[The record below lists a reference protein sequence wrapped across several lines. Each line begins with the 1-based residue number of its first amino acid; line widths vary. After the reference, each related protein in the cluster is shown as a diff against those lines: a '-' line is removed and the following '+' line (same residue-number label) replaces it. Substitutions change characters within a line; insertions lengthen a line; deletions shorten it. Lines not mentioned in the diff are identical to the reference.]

1 MESIKLINSGLDA
14 IQSLI
19 EYIAKDAVGSE
30 FFREYVANRE
40 KQEIAASQQKEV
52 LTSLAQSSSEVEAE
66 VSGISDRASNNNLRL
81 NEIYGAISSLH
92 NTVAQIEADHKKY
105 VEQFADLVEQ
115 TNRISKQVDE
125 IQNISEQTNLLS
137 FNASIEA
144 AHAGAAGAGFRI
156 IANEV
161 KQLSDSTKKAAERIS
176 ENIGRLGK
184 SISLLGSD
192 TQNNSK
198 NLRGLSDQADKTL
211 ERFDMMRKINGENNE
226 NVNRIGQKVS
236 SNIQN
241 INSLIEQIQ
250 HFDDLNKKTVNLFAE
265 CASKNQMLFNDLYS
279 FSYEVKAVLEDLKK
293 SPDSQ

>member
-1 MESIKLINSGLDA
+1 M
-14 IQSLI
+14 
-19 EYIAKDAVGSE
+19 
-30 FFREYVANRE
+30 
-40 KQEIAASQQKEV
+40 
-52 LTSLAQSSSEVEAE
+52 TSVFLN
-66 VSGISDRASNNNLRL
+66 ILNLRL

-92 NTVAQIEADHKKY
+92 NTVTQIEADHKKY

-236 SNIQN
+236 TNIQN
-241 INSLIEQIQ
+241 INSLIDQIQ

-279 FSYEVKAVLEDLKK
+279 FSYEVKAVLEDLKNAT
-293 SPDSQ
+293 

>member
-1 MESIKLINSGLDA
+1 MENIKLINSGLDA

-30 FFREYVANRE
+30 FFSREQ
-40 KQEIAASQQKEV
+40 QESAASQQKEV
-52 LTSLAQSSSEVEAE
+52 LTTLALSSSEVEAE
-66 VSGISDRASNNNLRL
+66 VGGISDRASNNNQRL
-81 NEIYGAISSLH
+81 DEIYGAIASLR
-92 NTVAQIEADHKKY
+92 NSVAQIEADHKKY

-161 KQLSDSTKKAAERIS
+161 KQLSDSTKKAAEQIS
-176 ENIGRLGK
+176 TNIGRLGK
-184 SISLLGSD
+184 SISTLGSD

-198 NLRGLSDQADKTL
+198 NLSGLSSQADKTL
-211 ERFDMMRKINGENNE
+211 ERFDMMRRINGENNE
-226 NVNRIGQKVS
+226 NVNKIGQKVS
-236 SNIQN
+236 ANIQN

-250 HFDDLNKKTVNLFAE
+250 HFDDLNKNTVNLFAE

-293 SPDSQ
+293 ST

>member
-1 MESIKLINSGLDA
+1 M
-14 IQSLI
+14 
-19 EYIAKDAVGSE
+19 
-30 FFREYVANRE
+30 
-40 KQEIAASQQKEV
+40 
-52 LTSLAQSSSEVEAE
+52 
-66 VSGISDRASNNNLRL
+66 
-81 NEIYGAISSLH
+81 
-92 NTVAQIEADHKKY
+92 
-105 VEQFADLVEQ
+105 
-115 TNRISKQVDE
+115 DE

-236 SNIQN
+236 TNIQN

-279 FSYEVKAVLEDLKK
+279 FSYEVKAVLEDLKNAT
-293 SPDSQ
+293 